1 MESLSLQQ
9 RKIVIDLLMQIDQAI
24 DNLIDW
30 NKEYSMADDL
40 LKSPSG
46 MKTLAADC
54 MLIEAIGESIKKI
67 DVITI
72 GQLLILRN
80 EIPWNQVKRMRD
92 HIDHGYFDI
101 NVDFIWDVIQND
113 IDPLREAILYFIKYL
128 DEIE

>member
-67 DVITI
+67 DVKTN

-92 HIDHGYFDI
+92 HIAHGYFDI

>member
-67 DVITI
+67 DMKTN

-80 EIPWNQVKRMRD
+80 EIPWYQVKRMLD
-92 HIDHGYFDI
+92 HIAHGYFDI

>member
-46 MKTLAADC
+46 MKNLAADC

-67 DVITI
+67 DVKTN

-80 EIPWNQVKRMRD
+80 EIPWYQVKRMRD
-92 HIDHGYFDI
+92 HIAHGYFDI

>member
-67 DVITI
+67 DMKTN

-80 EIPWNQVKRMRD
+80 EIPWNQVK
-92 HIDHGYFDI
+92 
-101 NVDFIWDVIQND
+101 
-113 IDPLREAILYFIKYL
+113 
-128 DEIE
+128 